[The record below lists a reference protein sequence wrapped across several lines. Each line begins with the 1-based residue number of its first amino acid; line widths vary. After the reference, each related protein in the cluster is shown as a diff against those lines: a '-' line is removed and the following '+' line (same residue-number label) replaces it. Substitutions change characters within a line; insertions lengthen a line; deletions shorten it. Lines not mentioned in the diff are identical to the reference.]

1 MDNEQDFNASRRYSM
16 RAFVIIIY
24 SQMPY
29 LISDNSFLLSLFY
42 KDICAL
48 SCTNLHAVNLI
59 KDQCVFFSDRERE
72 GERELLFIKN
82 GRRTY
87 KKILNSLI

>member
-72 GERELLFIKN
+72 GERESCYLSKMEEEHI
-82 GRRTY
+82 
-87 KKILNSLI
+87 KKILIV